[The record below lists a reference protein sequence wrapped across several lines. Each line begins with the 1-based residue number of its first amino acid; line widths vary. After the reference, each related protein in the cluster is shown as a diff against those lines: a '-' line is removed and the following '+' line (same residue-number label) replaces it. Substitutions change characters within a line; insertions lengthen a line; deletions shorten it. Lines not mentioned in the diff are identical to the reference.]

1 MPSQTANNKS
11 PQKTKQVPAATS
23 QDGNKDPVKDL
34 LLMLEGFASSSSF
47 LELKTMH
54 NDNTTLRENLQKSDI
69 AYRKNLEELAKRS
82 LLLQEQKEQLEKER
96 AEKKTLE
103 KELQVRQKETAQ
115 HATVVKDQEEKLQKM
130 IADIKTK
137 DTRILALESIQQERD
152 QIRLEL
158 TSREKQLANKTE
170 ELTNVQEKL
179 DAIESFRVEMQHLDD
194 KKEKM

>member
-69 AYRKNLEELAKRS
+69 AYRKNVEELAQRS
-82 LLLQEQKEQLEKER
+82 LQLEEQKEQLEKER

-103 KELQVRQKETAQ
+103 KELQVKQKETAQ
-115 HATVVKDQEEKLQKM
+115 RATVVKDQEEKLQKM
-130 IADIKTK
+130 IADMKTK
-137 DTRILALESIQQERD
+137 DTHILGLENIQQERNKLK
-152 QIRLEL
+152 LEL
-158 TSREKQLANKTE
+158 ASREKQLVNKTE
-170 ELTNVQEKL
+170 ELTDVQEQL
-179 DAIESFRVEMQHLDD
+179 DTIESFRVKMQPLDD